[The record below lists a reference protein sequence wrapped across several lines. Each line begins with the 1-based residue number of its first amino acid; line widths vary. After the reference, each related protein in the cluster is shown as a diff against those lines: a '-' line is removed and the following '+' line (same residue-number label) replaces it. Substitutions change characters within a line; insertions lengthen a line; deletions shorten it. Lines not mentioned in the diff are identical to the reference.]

1 MRPGY
6 LAALAG
12 CLALV
17 PLLLFTVLW
26 IRSELGKGQREVE
39 SVLAGQAAA
48 LSQRV
53 DAELAPQLAVLN
65 ALVALPGFSR
75 PEPDFDRLAARAVGR
90 MPRWSALALV
100 DLATGRAIAGTEPDW
115 PQPAILPALSDRLRQ
130 AGGPGVLA
138 TEDGGGGVAAL
149 YLFAPV
155 PGQPNGSRA
164 LIAGTDTV
172 DLQALTE
179 EQGRTT
185 RLMLSVV
192 DRSGRVLTRSISP
205 DDAVGQPFDPKF
217 SENVAGRQS
226 GLFNSKGPSGE
237 QVSSAFVQSP
247 LTGWTSLVSM
257 NQRQIE
263 RMSTRSVWTTIAA
276 GTLSLILAGVLIVF
290 VAYTV
295 TERRVTDERLAASR
309 ALGELDARLL
319 ATTQEAL
326 TEQRKAA
333 SEREVLLRE
342 IYHRVKNNLQIVQSL
357 LRLGARD
364 LKPEQREPFEGAVR
378 RIGAMARVHTLL
390 YNSPDLASIDF
401 KDYLDE
407 LIRELS
413 DGFAA
418 DERSIESVLDAHSMR
433 VPLDTA
439 VPLAFIAVEIL
450 TNSFRHAF
458 PEGRTGKIQVE
469 IRHDEPFGTL
479 RITDDG
485 IGITPDPA
493 SRPRLGLTIVRKLVQ
508 QIGGSLEEPPP
519 GSSTFV
525 VRFPLPPADKVADE
539 PPRATAEAAT

>member
-1 MRPGY
+1 LRPGY

-26 IRSELGKGQREVE
+26 IRSELGKGQREIE
-39 SVLAGQAAA
+39 NVLAGQAAA
-48 LSQRV
+48 LSQRI

-65 ALVALPGFSR
+65 ALVALPGLR
-75 PEPDFDRLAARAVGR
+75 EPDSDFDRMATSAVAR

-100 DLATGRAIAGTEPDW
+100 DLGAGRALTGTRPDW
-115 PQPAILPALSDRLRQ
+115 PQPAIYPAVSDRLRQ
-130 AGGPGVLA
+130 VAAPGVLA
-138 TEDGGGGVAAL
+138 TEDGGSATTL
-149 YLFAPV
+149 YLFAPL
-155 PGQPNGSRA
+155 PGGRDPARA

-172 DLQALTE
+172 NLQALTE
-179 EQGRTT
+179 DQGRAT

-192 DRSGRVLTRSISP
+192 DRSGRVLTRSVSP

-217 SENVAGRQS
+217 SENVAGKTS
-226 GLFNSKGPSGE
+226 GLFNSSGPSGE
-237 QVSSAFVQSP
+237 QISSAFVQSS

-263 RMSTRSVWTTIAA
+263 RMSTRTVWTTIAA

-469 IRHDEPFGTL
+469 IRHDEPFGSL
-479 RITDDG
+479 MITDDG

-493 SRPRLGLTIVRKLVQ
+493 IKPRLGLTIVRKLVQ

-525 VRFPLPPADKVADE
+525 VRFPLPLAEKVPHEQPRPAE
-539 PPRATAEAAT
+539 EATT